1 MAAAINKAGST
12 DVSAVRTALAGLK
25 SATVLGDVEVRA
37 ADHQTARPIL
47 MNQIV
52 KGADGKPTYEIKK
65 IMTGS
70 EVIPPVDPACK
81 M

>member
-1 MAAAINKAGST
+1 
-12 DVSAVRTALAGLK
+12 VRAALAGLK
-25 SATVLGDVEVRA
+25 TETVLGPVEVRA

-52 KGADGKPTYEIKK
+52 KTADGKMGYDVKQVFPGETLL
-65 IMTGS
+65 
-70 EVIPPVDPACK
+70 PPVDSACK